1 MERIIFYLLAI
12 FIVVFALLSVT
23 TKKLYRAAI
32 YLLFVLLSIS
42 GIYFLLEYNFMGAVQ
57 LSVYVGGIM
66 VILIYAIMMTDKIEG
81 PLRTIPTTWK
91 IVPIIVTVATA
102 ATAIYAIVTNSG
114 IQKENVASVTTVD
127 QVGEKLLSYD
137 AGGFVLPFEVISVLL
152 LAVMIGAI
160 VIAKAKKLVDQ
171 QKNIKL

>member
-137 AGGFVLPFEVISVLL
+137 SGGFVLPFEVISVLL

>member
-1 MERIIFYLLAI
+1 MERIIFYLLAA
-12 FIVVFALLSVT
+12 FIIVFALLSVT

-81 PLRTIPTTWK
+81 PLRSIPMTWK
-91 IVPIIVTVATA
+91 IVPIVTTIATA

-114 IQKENVASVTTVD
+114 IQKENLATTTTVG

-137 AGGFVLPFEVISVLL
+137 AGGFVLPFEVVSVLL
-152 LAVMIGAI
+152 LAGIAGA
-160 VIAKAKKLVDQ
+160 VYLAKKE
-171 QKNIKL
+171 KNKGE